1 MPLAP
6 PRVAEL
12 KWTDTKMALRLE
24 LAIAVRVPNGTK
36 TSLSLVITT
45 RYPLAARTLLSRRAT
60 SSVMSF
66 SETLWPGIPPRSYP
80 PCPASITTVMGELSL
95 LFAAYEL
102 HARNVVSRPAPN
114 RAIRKKFLRITGRLW
129 ARRADAPKVL
139 VPCYPSA
146 AQALRQCRR
155 ARLFHRYPNEQ
166 DEAACGFP

>member
-80 PCPASITTVMGELSL
+80 PCPASITTVVGELL
-95 LFAAYEL
+95 PLDAAYEPCP
-102 HARNVVSRPAPN
+102 RNVVSRPAPN
-114 RAIRKKFLRITGRLW
+114 KEIRQKSLRITDPLW

-139 VPCYPSA
+139 VPCYPSSR
-146 AQALRQCRR
+146 ALRPCRR
-155 ARLFHRYPNEQ
+155 ARLFRRYPNEQ
-166 DEAACGFP
+166 DEA